1 MNNSKEFLGT
11 EPIGNLLFKL
21 AVPSVIAQIVNMLYN
36 IVDRIRLREVVD
48 CRKRPR
54 ECTKVQILVDLGNMQ
69 PRHLFF
75 IKSVVQVRTS
85 CEK

>member
-1 MNNSKEFLGT
+1 
-11 EPIGNLLFKL
+11 
-21 AVPSVIAQIVNMLYN
+21 
-36 IVDRIRLREVVD
+36 
-48 CRKRPR
+48 
-54 ECTKVQILVDLGNMQ
+54 VQIPVDLGNMQ